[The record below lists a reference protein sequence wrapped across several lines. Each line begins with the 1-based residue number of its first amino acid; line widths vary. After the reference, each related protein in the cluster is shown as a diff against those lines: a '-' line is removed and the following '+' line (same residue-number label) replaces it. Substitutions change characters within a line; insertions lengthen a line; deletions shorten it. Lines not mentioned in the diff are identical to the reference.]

1 MDGRVFQVYRKR
13 KMIKPTSNF
22 KMSKANKFRI
32 ASILDP
38 HVRGEVKRGLIQA
51 QLLSEIKV
59 KSIKED
65 RKKHDE

>member
-1 MDGRVFQVYRKR
+1 
-13 KMIKPTSNF
+13 MIKPTSNF

>member
-1 MDGRVFQVYRKR
+1 
-13 KMIKPTSNF
+13 MIKPTSSF
-22 KMSKANKFRI
+22 KMSKANKFRL

-38 HVRGEVKRGLIQA
+38 HRRGEVKRGLIQA

-59 KSIKED
+59 KSLKED